1 MRVYLVIM
9 DDTAEALVALR
20 FASRRAIKTGGALQ
34 IIALIE
40 PQPFVAFAGVQA
52 TIDEEARERAQT
64 TAATAAGS
72 ILSDG
77 GAMPEISVIQGEG
90 IKVVR
95 DYLDSHPE
103 IAALVLGAAVEG
115 GPGPLVTH
123 FAGTHA
129 GELPCPVFV
138 VPGSLNEADIDR
150 LS

>member
-20 FASRRAIKTGGALQ
+20 FASRRAIKTGGELH

-40 PQPFVAFAGVQA
+40 PQPFVAFAAVQA
-52 TIDEEARERAQT
+52 TIDEEARERAQHA
-64 TAATAAGS
+64 AATAAGS

-77 GAMPEISVIQGEG
+77 GAMPVISVMQGDG

-95 DYLDSHPE
+95 DYLEAHPE
-103 IAALVLGAAVEG
+103 ISALVLGAAHEG
-115 GPGPLVTH
+115 GPGPLISYFT
-123 FAGTHA
+123 GTHA
-129 GELPCPVFV
+129 GTLPCPVFV
-138 VPGSLNEADIDR
+138 VPGTLSEADIDR

>member
-1 MRVYLVIM
+1 MRVYLVII

-20 FASRRAIKTGGALQ
+20 FASRRAIKTGGSLH
-34 IIALIE
+34 LIE

-64 TAATAAGS
+64 TAATAASS

-77 GAMPEISVIQGEG
+77 GAMPLISVQQGEG
-90 IKVVR
+90 VKVVR
-95 DYLDSHPE
+95 DYLEQNPE
-103 IAALVLGAAVEG
+103 ISALVLGAGLES
-115 GPGPLVTH
+115 GPGPLVSH

-129 GELPCPVFV
+129 GSLPCPVFV
-138 VPGSLNEADIDR
+138 IPGTLSDADIDR

>member
-9 DDTAEALVALR
+9 DDTTEALAALR
-20 FASRRAIKTGGALQ
+20 FASRRAIRTGGALH

-77 GAMPEISVIQGEG
+77 GTMPVISVQQGDG
-90 IKVVR
+90 VKVVR
-95 DYLDSHPE
+95 DYLELHPE
-103 IAALVLGAAVEG
+103 ISALVLGAAHEG
-115 GPGPLVTH
+115 GPGPLVSY

-129 GELPCPVFV
+129 GLLPCPVFV
-138 VPGSLNEADIDR
+138 IPGTLSEADIDR